1 MGSQGLWNPRI
12 SHFFVC
18 LSKNYIRLVYCSKEG
33 GGGGGWLA
41 TQSTPS
47 GSAPWL
53 FIPGRSI
60 FQVDK
65 ISYAVQ
71 FRPTWFW
78 CKTCGPLLVFP
89 TSWRRFSQLTTLEML
104 FFEGSGKP
112 DGPYKNLSEQ
122 INDKLNPHMVSTLG
136 FELRLHWRETNALSP
151 LHHLCPLFPVYPI
164 DKDRYG
170 GERDAREVNVK

>member
-1 MGSQGLWNPRI
+1 M
-12 SHFFVC
+12 
-18 LSKNYIRLVYCSKEG
+18 YCSKG
-33 GGGGGWLA
+33 GGGAGGLA
-41 TQSTPS
+41 SHPIHLLRI
-47 GSAPWL
+47 APWL

-89 TSWRRFSQLTTLEML
+89 TSWRHFSQLTTLEML

-122 INDKLNPHMVSTLG
+122 INDKLSPHMVSTLG

>member
-1 MGSQGLWNPRI
+1 MGSQGFWNPRI
-12 SHFFVC
+12 LRFFVC
-18 LSKNYIRLVYCSKEG
+18 LSKNYILLEYCSKE
-33 GGGGGWLA
+33 GGGGWLA

-53 FIPGRSI
+53 FILGRSI

-65 ISYAVQ
+65 TSYSVQ

-89 TSWRRFSQLTTLEML
+89 TNWRHFSQLTALEML
-104 FFEGSGKP
+104 FFEGSGRP

-122 INDKLNPHMVSTLG
+122 INDKLSPHMHCVDAGARTQATLAG
-136 FELRLHWRETNALSP
+136 DKCSLATAPSLPP
-151 LHHLCPLFPVYPI
+151 LPGLPY
-164 DKDRYG
+164 R
-170 GERDAREVNVK
+170 

>member
-1 MGSQGLWNPRI
+1 MQELYSFRVLFQGGR
-12 SHFFVC
+12 
-18 LSKNYIRLVYCSKEG
+18 
-33 GGGGGWLA
+33 GGWLA

-65 ISYAVQ
+65 ISYSVQ

-89 TSWRRFSQLTTLEML
+89 TNWRHFSQLTALEML
-104 FFEGSGKP
+104 FFEGSGRP

-122 INDKLNPHMVSTLG
+122 INDKLSPHMHGVDAGARTQATLAG
-136 FELRLHWRETNALSP
+136 DKCSLATAPSLPP
-151 LHHLCPLFPVYPI
+151 LPGLPY
-164 DKDRYG
+164 R
-170 GERDAREVNVK
+170 